1 MKQEIMSRTSQ
12 RSYDGNKLK
21 IEDEKIVLDYLKD
34 ETNLI
39 GKFGNVVKIHIINT
53 IGKDVEKISTYGVVK
68 NAPNYLVTVCKNT
81 REGMIDCG
89 YVVEKLILFLES
101 KGISTCWLGGT
112 YKRSQLNVPVDQ
124 GEFIPIISPL
134 GYKAKKRTFS
144 DKTVRRLA
152 KSSRRLDFDQLFF
165 KDSFNESIKDDQL
178 KKRLEYVR
186 LGPSASNKQPWR
198 IIIDHHDVAH
208 LYIERTPNYG
218 YGKLG
223 YDIQM
228 VDMGIAMCH
237 YEIAKGTVEFI
248 NNDPDIELISEFTE
262 YIISMK

>member
-1 MKQEIMSRTSQ
+1 MKKEIMSRKSQ

-21 IEDEKIVLDYLKD
+21 KEDEKLLLDYLNDKN
-34 ETNLI
+34 NLI
-39 GKFGNVVKIHIINT
+39 GKFGNIIKMHLIST

-89 YVVEKLILFLES
+89 YVVEKLMLFLES

-112 YKRSQLNVPVDQ
+112 YKRNQLNVPVGE
-124 GEFIPIISPL
+124 GEFIPIISPI
-134 GYKAKKRTFS
+134 GYAAKKRTFS
-144 DKTVRRLA
+144 DRTVRRIA
-152 KSSRRLDFDQLFF
+152 KSNSRIDFNQLFF
-165 KDSFNESIKDDQL
+165 MNSFNEAIENNQL

-186 LGPSASNKQPWR
+186 IGPSASNKQPWR
-198 IIIDHHDVAH
+198 IIVDNHDIAH

-237 YEIAKGTVEFI
+237 YEIAKGNVEFI
-248 NNDPDIELISEFTE
+248 MSNPKIELISEFSE
-262 YIISMK
+262 YVISMK